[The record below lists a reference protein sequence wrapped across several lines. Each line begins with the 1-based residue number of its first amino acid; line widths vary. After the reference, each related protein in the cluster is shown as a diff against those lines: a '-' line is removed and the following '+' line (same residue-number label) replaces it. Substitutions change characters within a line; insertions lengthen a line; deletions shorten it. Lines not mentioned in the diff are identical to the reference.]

1 MSDTLKANKHIV
13 IVDNSKNRRCYFITP
28 DSKIS
33 HYKSIILTDN
43 LIGKKYNSIFLITDP
58 KVGSIEEITD
68 SKQLVKDYFLVD
80 NEDSENE

>member
-1 MSDTLKANKHIV
+1 MSDTVKANKHIV
-13 IVDNSKNRRCYFITP
+13 IVDNSKNRRSYFITP
-28 DSKIS
+28 DSKIN

-68 SKQLVKDYFLVD
+68 SK
-80 NEDSENE
+80 